1 MVLPHL
7 HGNMD
12 GRVPHAGGQPPGAA
26 HAHSGGGRGH
36 TTVAGGV
43 LALTHDAVPIR
54 ASREFMYMS
63 GLDVGIKF
71 IDFVAA
77 CFETRS

>member
-1 MVLPHL
+1 M
-7 HGNMD
+7 
-12 GRVPHAGGQPPGAA
+12 
-26 HAHSGGGRGH
+26 
-36 TTVAGGV
+36 AGGV